1 VDAVKKEVELDYNFN
16 LLIYSMQHLK
26 FDGVKKIGLA
36 RIRFY
41 TEFWMNS
48 TKFCINNAEF

>member
-1 VDAVKKEVELDYNFN
+1 VDAVKKEVELDYYFN